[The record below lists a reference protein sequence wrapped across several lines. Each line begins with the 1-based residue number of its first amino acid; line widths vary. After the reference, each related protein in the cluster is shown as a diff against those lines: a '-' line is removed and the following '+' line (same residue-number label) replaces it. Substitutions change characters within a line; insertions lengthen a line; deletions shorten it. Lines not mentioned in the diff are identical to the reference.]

1 MAKYQYQQI
10 ERQNIGKR
18 VELHPA
24 TDAWMSGDRYGTI
37 IKTTM
42 RTANMLDPRDSAIV
56 FVTVKLDKSGR
67 TIRVHESNIRS
78 IFGGFPSIA

>member
-1 MAKYQYQQI
+1 MEDRTMAIRYQQI

-37 IKTTM
+37 VKTTM
-42 RTANMLDPRDSAIV
+42 RTADLIAPRDSALV

-67 TIRVHESNIRS
+67 TRRFHESNILN
-78 IFGGFPSIA
+78 IW